1 MTDTT
6 RVNVERLGTP
16 RMRRRAF
23 VRLLGWAFGLT
34 ATGALAACA
43 PATGEPEIQFVY
55 PRQGVRV
62 PSTQFTVQ
70 LAVRNFRLV
79 RPAAPRPGEGH
90 LHLFINVPA
99 SDIPDGQIIPLDQKD
114 KYIHLG
120 APPFTSRVLT
130 LPPGVHTLTAV
141 MADGLHAKLAV
152 PIPVSVT
159 FLVQP

>member
-1 MTDTT
+1 MTERPQIDTAI
-6 RVNVERLGTP
+6 ERFGAQ
-16 RMRRRAF
+16 RMRRRTM
-23 VRLLGWAFGLT
+23 VRLMGLT
-34 ATGALAACA
+34 VGLGMLAACA
-43 PATGEPEIQFVY
+43 PASGEPEVQFVY
-55 PRQGVRV
+55 PRSGVRV

-79 RPAAPRPGEGH
+79 RPGAPRAGEGH

-99 SDIPDGQIIPLDQKD
+99 NDVPDGQIIPLDQKD

-141 MADGLHAKLAV
+141 MADGLHTKLPV
-152 PIPVSVT
+152 PVPVSVT
-159 FLVQP
+159 FFVQP

>member
-1 MTDTT
+1 MMDIMQTS
-6 RVNVERLGTP
+6 VERSKP
-16 RMRRRAF
+16 RLLSRRAF
-23 VRLLGWAFGLT
+23 MRLLGLAFGLT

-43 PATGEPEIQFVY
+43 PATGEPEIRFIY
-55 PRQGVRV
+55 PQQGVRV

-152 PIPVSVT
+152 PAPVSVT

>member
-1 MTDTT
+1 MVDGTQK
-6 RVNVERLGTP
+6 REFPRL
-16 RMRRRAF
+16 RRRAF
-23 VRLLGWAFGLT
+23 VRLLGLTFGLG
-34 ATGALAACA
+34 ATSALAACA
-43 PATGEPEIQFVY
+43 PASGEPEMRFIY
-55 PRQGVRV
+55 PQQGVRV
-62 PSTQFTVQ
+62 PSTEFIVQ
-70 LAVRNFRLV
+70 LQVRNFRLV
-79 RPAAPRPGEGH
+79 RPGAPKPGEGH

-120 APPFTSRVLT
+120 APPFTSRTIT

-141 MADGLHAKLAV
+141 MADGLHAKLAI